1 MAEFA
6 SNGKGNAALAT
17 GIIGTAGFGLEL
29 LGQLANG
36 GLSLGARQSASAVNQ
51 MTDTAAIAAMTAA
64 LAANS
69 GKSCN
74 CSEDHTIN
82 RYEASQSA
90 RIAELETE
98 VKLRDANTYT
108 DNKILETYRYV
119 DGRLRDIEQQICNQ
133 NVYNATNTAA
143 IACIQGQ
150 IAQLQGLTKLIVPNS
165 SVCPGWG
172 EVTVAPKTA
181 AAS

>member
-29 LGQLANG
+29 LGQLTNG
-36 GLSLGARQSASAVNQ
+36 GLALGTRQSAPAVNQ
-51 MTDTAAIAAMTAA
+51 MTDAAAIAAMTAA
-64 LAANS
+64 IAANG
-69 GKSCN
+69 GKNCN

-108 DNKILETYRYV
+108 DGKLLETYRYV
-119 DGRLRDIEQQICNQ
+119 DGRLRDIEQQLCEQ
-133 NVYNATNTAA
+133 RVYNATNTAA
-143 IACIQGQ
+143 IGCIQGQ
-150 IAQLQGLTKLIVPNS
+150 IAQLQSLTKLIVPNS

-172 EVTVAPKTA
+172 EVTVAPKA
-181 AAS
+181 AAAA